1 MDEKIEMLHD
11 IRKCLKKFNRE
22 SGDDVSDLVN
32 GAIIGFAIADAIV
45 SGDISVSDKSAE
57 ENALGIVAAITLI
70 EALPVSALENIEK
83 MFS

>member
-11 IRKCLKKFNRE
+11 IRKCLKKFNSD
-22 SGDDVSDLVN
+22 SGDAFSDLVN
-32 GAIIGFAIADAIV
+32 GAIVGFAIADAIV

>member
-11 IRKCLKKFNRE
+11 IRKCLKKFNSD
-22 SGDDVSDLVN
+22 SGDDCSDLVN
-32 GAIIGFAIADAIV
+32 GAIVGFAIADAIV

>member
-11 IRKCLKKFNRE
+11 IRKCLKKFNSD
-22 SGDDVSDLVN
+22 SGDDFSDLVN
-32 GAIIGFAIADAIV
+32 GAIVGFAIADGIV

-83 MFS
+83 MLS